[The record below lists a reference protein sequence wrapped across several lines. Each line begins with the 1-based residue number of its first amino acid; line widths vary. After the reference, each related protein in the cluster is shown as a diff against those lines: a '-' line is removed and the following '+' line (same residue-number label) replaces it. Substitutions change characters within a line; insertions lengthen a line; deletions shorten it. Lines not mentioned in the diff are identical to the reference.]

1 MESLRRQFENMMV
14 VIIDE
19 MSLVGADF
27 FYNVHKRLAEVIRN
41 DDFFA
46 NRAVLLVGDLL
57 QIPATL
63 QKAIFDEPTTM
74 QNKALYTVSYTH
86 LTLPTIL
93 LV

>member
-1 MESLRRQFENMMV
+1 MAFCFVSDGTTFHAGLRFSFRPKYVGVTDEVMESLRRQFENMMV

-27 FYNVHKRLAEVIRN
+27 FYNVHKRLAEVMRN

-57 QIPATL
+57 QIP
-63 QKAIFDEPTTM
+63 PT
-74 QNKALYTVSYTH
+74 
-86 LTLPTIL
+86 
-93 LV
+93 